1 VGAKRRALV
10 LVQLA
15 YAALSAAAA
24 VALVFDLGPVSHAI
38 NQTSERIV
46 GAALLAMGVG
56 ALAVA
61 RDPAANRIML
71 RVELVFIAAC
81 TVSLGWKM
89 VIDEGAGPSTWAL
102 LAGLVVGL
110 ALLGWLAPA
119 AADDPATGRR
129 P

>member
-1 VGAKRRALV
+1 MPAKRRALV

-24 VALVFDLGPVSHAI
+24 VALIFDLGPVSHAI

-71 RVELVFIAAC
+71 RVEFVFLAVC
-81 TVSLGWKM
+81 TVSLVWKM
-89 VIDEGAGPSTWAL
+89 VIYEGAGPSTWVL
-102 LAGLVVGL
+102 LAGLAVGL
-110 ALLGWLAPA
+110 ALLAWLAPA
-119 AADDPATGRR
+119 ATDDPASGRR
-129 P
+129 L

>member
-1 VGAKRRALV
+1 VPTKRRALV

-24 VALVFDLGPVSHAI
+24 VALIFDLGPVSHAI
-38 NQTSERIV
+38 NQTSERLV

-61 RDPAANRIML
+61 RDPAANRVML

-81 TVSLGWKM
+81 TLSLVWKM
-89 VIDEGAGPSTWAL
+89 VVDEGAGPSTWAL

-110 ALLGWLAPA
+110 TLLGWLAPA
-119 AADDPATGRR
+119 AADDPSTGRR